1 MGIRLPKVHAGLN
14 HLRIVENHQCALRQI
29 VRKMAEHILPYLT
42 LIINKEFGLVAAGQR
57 ELGDTLIGQVILI
70 VADADMS
77 GIGIH

>member
-1 MGIRLPKVHAGLN
+1 
-14 HLRIVENHQCALRQI
+14 
-29 VRKMAEHILPYLT
+29 MAEHVLPYLT

-57 ELGDTLIGQVILI
+57 ELSDTLIGQVILI